1 MLPYSAPTPNYSPI
15 HMMTKKVGLDLMQLL
30 KTWGTE
36 YGREYVWS
44 VRNGLPVRFVWLRP

>member
-1 MLPYSAPTPNYSPI
+1 MLPYSAPTPNYSPT

-36 YGREYVWS
+36 
-44 VRNGLPVRFVWLRP
+44 